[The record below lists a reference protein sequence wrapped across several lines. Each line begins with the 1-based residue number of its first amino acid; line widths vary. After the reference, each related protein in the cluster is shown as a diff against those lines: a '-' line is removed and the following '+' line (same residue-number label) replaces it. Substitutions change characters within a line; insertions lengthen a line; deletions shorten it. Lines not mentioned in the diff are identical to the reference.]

1 MRIPYVLFNCIFL
14 CVATL
19 TAQTGQLADSLRT
32 ELLQATSDQQKSA
45 LHDAIASDLVYAD
58 PVAAL
63 RHVDTLATLAE
74 SLGDEDLQRRATY
87 QYSVI
92 YRLQGDYEKAL
103 ELQREYATMI
113 EDTDD
118 SSGIA
123 MAYYQL
129 GANLLRMDQ
138 YESASANLQ
147 KALDYAERIPDY
159 TLAYKI
165 LNGLGIL
172 YKNLYQHEE
181 SLAAYEKAIDYCL
194 LIGDT
199 ASLSIIYNGIGILYK
214 EMDSSHLALPYFQDG
229 LAIAEKT
236 GNLAAVASQSRN
248 IGLIHFQNGEL
259 DLAEQYHQR
268 ALEIRQ
274 KQGVKLHIAGSYHD
288 LGEVNLARG
297 QLDQAENYFLQA
309 LDIFT
314 DINALIS
321 ENTIY
326 KQLAKVYEAKGD
338 YRQSNDYLTR
348 FYAIHD
354 SLKDNDLREK
364 INELDIQ
371 YETARKDSE
380 LASQR
385 LAITKNR
392 AQRNLFMI
400 GSGAL
405 LLLAWFLIY
414 RNQQSKRLASAQIEN
429 LEKQQ
434 KLLALDYMVQGQEEE
449 RKRIARD
456 LHDGLGSLLASVRQK
471 IKSIQGQ
478 IDSLSEMNVPVEAEK
493 LIGKAYDEVR
503 RISHDMMPA
512 SLVSLG
518 LVDAIED
525 LVADLRSSHALRIHF
540 HQQGNFAEL
549 PDKIKINVYR
559 LIQEITANAV
569 KHAEANELT
578 VTIERDSRTLDLSI
592 SDDGKGFDYDKATQ
606 HDGMGLKNIESRVK
620 YLEGELVIDT
630 RPGKGTAFHIAIPV
644 RA

>member
-1 MRIPYVLFNCIFL
+1 
-14 CVATL
+14 
-19 TAQTGQLADSLRT
+19 
-32 ELLQATSDQQKSA
+32 
-45 LHDAIASDLVYAD
+45 
-58 PVAAL
+58 
-63 RHVDTLATLAE
+63 
-74 SLGDEDLQRRATY
+74 
-87 QYSVI
+87 VI

-103 ELQREYATMI
+103 ELQREYVAQI
-113 EDTDD
+113 AETDD
-118 SSGIA
+118 TSGIA

-138 YESASANLQ
+138 YDEASSHLQ
-147 KALDYAERIPDY
+147 LALDYAERLNDHA
-159 TLAYKI
+159 LSYKI

-172 YKNLYQHEE
+172 YKNLYQHKE
-181 SLAAYEKAIDYCL
+181 SLAAYEKAIEYCL
-194 LIGDT
+194 RSGDT
-199 ASLSIIYNGIGILYK
+199 ASLAIIYNGIGILYK
-214 EMDSSHLALPYFQDG
+214 EMDSTHRALPYFQDG

-248 IGLIHFQNGEL
+248 IGLIHFQNDEL
-259 DLAEQYHQR
+259 DLAEQYHQK
-268 ALEIRQ
+268 ALEIRER
-274 KQGVKLHIAGSYHD
+274 QGVKLHIAGSYHD

-297 QLDQAENYFLQA
+297 DLDQAENYFLEA
-309 LDIFT
+309 LEIFKE
-314 DINALIS
+314 INALIS

-326 KQLAKVYEAKGD
+326 KQLAKLYEQKGD
-338 YRQSNDYLTR
+338 YRQSNDFLTR

-380 LASQR
+380 LAAQR

-392 AQRNLFMI
+392 SQRNLFMI

-414 RNQQSKRLASAQIEN
+414 RNRQGKRLASAQIEN

-478 IDSLSEMNVPVEAEK
+478 IDSLSEMNVPAEAEK

-518 LVDAIED
+518 LVDAVED
-525 LVADLRSSHALRIHF
+525 LVADLRSTGALRIHF
-540 HQQGNFAEL
+540 DHEGSFADL

-559 LIQEITANAV
+559 LIQEISANAL
-569 KHAEANELT
+569 KHAEANVLT
-578 VTIERDSRTLDLSI
+578 IAIESTSRTLDLSLT
-592 SDDGKGFDYDKATQ
+592 DDGKGFDFNEATQ
-606 HDGMGLKNIESRVK
+606 HGGLGMKNIESRVK
-620 YLEGELVIDT
+620 YLEGELVIDSK
-630 RPGKGTAFHIAIPV
+630 PGKGTAIHIAIPIK
-644 RA
+644 A